1 MRSIWQLDDQLWFP
15 PAHEALEEP
24 NGLLAVGGDLSAPRL
39 IKAYRQGIFPW
50 FSEEDPILWWSPA
63 PRMVLIPRQ
72 IRIHRSLRKVL
83 RNRSFHVTFDQA
95 FEAVIHQCGAL
106 RQHREGT
113 WITTQMKTAYSELHQ
128 QGYAHSVECWQDGE
142 LVGGLYGIALGR
154 VFFGESMFS
163 TASNASKVAL
173 ASLCYHLDQC
183 GYQLID
189 CQVHSE
195 HLERLGAQEI
205 DRTLFLDYLSQEANE
220 ETQNAWITPPAFV
233 GVPDQFP
240 SS

>member
-24 NGLLAVGGDLSAPRL
+24 NGLLAVGGDLSPARL

-50 FSEEDPILWWSPA
+50 FSEQDPILWWSPA
-63 PRMVLIPRQ
+63 PRMVLIPHQ
-72 IRIHRSLRKVL
+72 IRIRRSLRKVL
-83 RNRSFHVTFDQA
+83 RHGHFNITFDQA
-95 FEAVIHQCGAL
+95 FEDVIHQCGAL
-106 RQHREGT
+106 RQDREGT
-113 WITTQMKTAYSELHQ
+113 WITAPMKAAYCQLHQ
-128 QGYAHSVECWQDGE
+128 QGYAHSVECWQEGA

-163 TASNASKVAL
+163 QATDASKVAL

-189 CQVHSE
+189 CQVHSD

-205 DRTLFLDYLSQEANE
+205 DRTLFLDYLSQEAHE
-220 ETQNAWITPPAFV
+220 GTQSAWITPSNFV

-240 SS
+240 S